1 MWCQI
6 VVGPQFQNFMSKCCI
21 FTWRRAL
28 DFFYCYP
35 KLSNFFFFSI
45 FKGGTRIKIN
55 LFFSFFKS
63 KNWRETPQTCSFLL
77 NRSKT
82 TLTIFGNTKKD

>member
-35 KLSNFFFFSI
+35 KLSNFFSFPFLKVVLESKLICSLASLNAKTGEKPPNHVVFS
-45 FKGGTRIKIN
+45 
-55 LFFSFFKS
+55 
-63 KNWRETPQTCSFLL
+63 
-77 NRSKT
+77 
-82 TLTIFGNTKKD
+82 